1 VAAVAELQLKI
12 APIADGQSL
21 KVRTYEALRTAITN
35 MNIYDPGAELR
46 LDERDLSQRFG
57 VSRTPLR
64 EALFQLACEG
74 LIRCEPARGFRVEP
88 IDARDVRE
96 AYPMIWTLEALAMR
110 SAGPMLQTVIAE
122 LERLNRELSRAPDP
136 EAALELD
143 ARWHDTLVAP
153 CNNQRLRTTLNGL
166 RLAVRRY
173 ENVYMSD
180 TVLLGQSVQQHR
192 TIAEALRVGDLA
204 LAVTE
209 LEANW
214 HDSMRILLGKLGEP

>member
-1 VAAVAELQLKI
+1 MTPRSPRSTQGDSAARKAA
-12 APIADGQSL
+12 APLADE
-21 KVRTYEALRTAITN
+21 VRDALRERIVR
-35 MNIYDPGAELR
+35 GELPPLAR
-46 LDERDLSQRFG
+46 IRETQIASELG

-88 IDARDVRE
+88 IDAREVRE

-110 SAGPMLQTVIAE
+110 SAGPMLQTVLVE
-122 LERLNRELSRAPDP
+122 LARLNRELARAPDP

-153 CNNQRLRTTLNGL
+153 CNNQRLRTTLSGL

-180 TVLLGQSVQQHR
+180 TVLLGQSVQQHS
-192 TIAEALRVGDLA
+192 TIAEALKVGDLA
-204 LAVTE
+204 LAITE

-214 HDSMRILLGKLGEP
+214 RDGMQILLGKLGEP